1 MKRSLK
7 SVIALVSLMLI
18 YILLT
23 SLGVYTTM
31 GLTVFPILSIPL
43 ALCLIK
49 GKLTRGIDFIF
60 NIAIIMGIYL
70 ITYSIQSVFIYLISA
85 CVPAYAATFFYKKK
99 VPLPNTIM
107 YVSVIMTLA
116 VFIYFAGMKSV
127 GIDYE
132 KQFIL
137 LVDEIKTIYFQLL
150 ISMEQSV
157 SSQEILQQSM
167 MKEIIALITDTI
179 KQVYPALILIMVIA
193 FTSIQMIFLNSL
205 LAKRGTKISSLKPL
219 FNFKLSKIAVLILFV
234 SMMVALLSENT
245 NSIWVVVALNVLFV
259 MQNLMQV
266 MGIIS
271 VSVLLKRAAIHK
283 GLKVLG
289 YIVLFMLLVTPTS
302 VLMMLGCF
310 DTIFNYRKATIIV

>member
-7 SVIALVSLMLI
+7 SVIALVSLMLV
-18 YILLT
+18 YILLA
-23 SLGVYTTM
+23 SLDVYTTM
-31 GLTVFPILSIPL
+31 GLIVFPVLSIPL
-43 ALCLIK
+43 AICLIK
-49 GKLTRGIDFIF
+49 DKLTSGVDFIF

-70 ITYSIQSVFIYLISA
+70 MTYSVQSVVVYLISV
-85 CVPAYAATFFYKKK
+85 CVPAYAAAFFYKKK
-99 VPLPNTIM
+99 VPLPNIIM
-107 YVSVIMTLA
+107 YVSVSMTLA
-116 VFIYFAGMKSV
+116 VFIYFAGMKAV

-132 KQFIL
+132 KGFIL
-137 LVDEIKTIYFQLL
+137 LIDQVKTVYFQLL

-157 SSQEILQQSM
+157 STQEILQQSM
-167 MKEIIALITDTI
+167 MKEVITLITDTI
-179 KQVYPALILIMVIA
+179 KQVYPALILIMAMA
-193 FTSIQMIFLNSL
+193 FTTIQIIFLNSL
-205 LAKRGTKISSLKPL
+205 LAQRGTKMSSLKPL
-219 FNFKLSKIAVLILFV
+219 FNFKLSKIAVLVLFIA
-234 SMMVALLSENT
+234 MMVALLSEDT

-259 MQNLMQV
+259 LQNLMQV

-271 VSVLLKRAAIHK
+271 ISVLLKRAAIHK